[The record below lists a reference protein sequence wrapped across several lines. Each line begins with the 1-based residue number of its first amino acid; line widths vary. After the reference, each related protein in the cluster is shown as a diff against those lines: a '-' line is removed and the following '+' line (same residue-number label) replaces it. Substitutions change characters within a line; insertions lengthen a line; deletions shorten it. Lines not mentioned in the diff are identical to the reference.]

1 MMMMTTQYHLTCP
14 SRARDALQVWRRT
27 DDQNHPKKRVTVRMV
42 ANSSEVPMSFNQVM
56 LTYRLVTL
64 IEIDSHGKS
73 LLQLRSVAV
82 PIIILYTLLNF
93 TLVRLVL

>member
-1 MMMMTTQYHLTCP
+1 
-14 SRARDALQVWRRT
+14 
-27 DDQNHPKKRVTVRMV
+27 MV

-82 PIIILYTLLNF
+82 PIIIPYTLLNF